1 MLTAKNLIILHS
13 KCNSM
18 CGLLRRLAYQQLS
31 ASGAT
36 GSIEFVVSP
45 EVVRD
50 EYVLSHAVAVVIG
63 RPIGNGCK
71 DFVSYYG
78 RIKRKYGLRIII
90 DYDDCLWDING
101 KSLLPSYNP
110 VKTDPVYAAGGIE
123 ESLKY
128 VDDVT
133 LSTIFL
139 ARCWHTRFGMDTH
152 VSVVPNMLP
161 RMWYGQRKHR
171 ITENLA
177 KPKIVYGGSPTHYT
191 DSSVGDFVGPWVPW
205 LIDAVNNDKIE
216 LHMFG
221 YQVTAEFFAP
231 IADKIILHEPA
242 PACEWGSALRDVEG
256 DIYIA
261 PLEDNLFNSCKSN
274 LKLLEASACGMVL
287 LGSHWAD
294 GPYDEAHPMSKID
307 NSWSVDQLQS
317 RVDAVCD
324 KDTYNDIMQF
334 QEELIAK
341 YWLENN
347 TNLTQVLR
355 VWCGSSLET

>member
-1 MLTAKNLIILHS
+1 MLTGKNLIILHS

-18 CGLLRRLAYQQLS
+18 CGMLRRLAYQQLS

-50 EYVLSHAVAVVIG
+50 EYVLSHTVAVVIG

-71 DFVSYYG
+71 EFVSYYG
-78 RIKRKYGLRIII
+78 RLKKKYGLRIII

-101 KSLLPSYNP
+101 ESLLPPYNP
-110 VKTDPVYAAGGIE
+110 VKTDPKYAASGIE

-128 VDDVT
+128 VDTVT
-133 LSTIFL
+133 LSTMFL
-139 ARCWHTRFGMDTH
+139 ARCFRTRFGKDAH
-152 VSVVPNMLP
+152 VSVVPNLLP
-161 RMWYGQRKHR
+161 HMWYGHR
-171 ITENLA
+171 NHRLTEDLE
-177 KPKIVYGGSPTHYT
+177 KPKVVYGGSPTHYT

-205 LIDAVNNDKIE
+205 MIDAVNNDKIE

-221 YQVTAEFFAP
+221 YKVTAEFLKP

-274 LKLLEASACGMVL
+274 LKLLEASACGMAM
-287 LGSHWAD
+287 LGSNWAD
-294 GPYDEAHPMSKID
+294 GPYGEAHELSKVD

-317 RVDAVCD
+317 RVDEICR
-324 KDTYNDIMQF
+324 KDTYNEIMQF
-334 QEELIAK
+334 QDGLISK
-341 YWLENN
+341 YWIENDAN
-347 TNLTQVLR
+347 ITQVLR
-355 VWCGSSLET
+355 VWCGSSLEA